1 MPTLTGA
8 STTCVLEL
16 GPGVVRRLW
25 PDGEVCADR
34 EAVSAA
40 LDEFGDGVV
49 LIGDVAVDVPSVWRR
64 IAEPLCSPG
73 YDSLVVVHPSWWPKR
88 RIEHVVAGL
97 RPLAPSDVAAPVT
110 AMSRAGYFAGS
121 KRWPLDAPAVL
132 IEIGVALITISDGTG
147 LAAVLDRA
155 TDVDRIV
162 DEALRPGGPSA
173 TVLIDVPAG
182 VPGADECADGV
193 CRALADRGV
202 RAHSA
207 RVDEVAAVTMS
218 ANCPDPPRVADGVW
232 RRLPQPRVV
241 AAAFAAAVLCAGG
254 VAAARADRHRSANPS
269 AADDSRLVVEGRM
282 SVRVPSGW
290 KVETVTAGPG
300 SRRIRAMASE
310 SDGVALHF
318 TQSYVAGQ
326 TLAGTAE
333 TLEQAMA
340 AEAPGVFRDF
350 DADGRRAGR
359 LAVTYREVRGR
370 RTVEWFVVV
379 DGSTR
384 IGIGCESPP
393 DLEGQVRAA
402 CDDAIESAHEIR
414 GAN

>member
-1 MPTLTGA
+1 MSTLSGA
-8 STTCVLEL
+8 SATCVLEL

-40 LDEFGDGVV
+40 LDEFEDGVV
-49 LIGDVAVDVPSVWRR
+49 LIGDVAADVPSVWRR

-73 YDSLVVVHPSWWPKR
+73 YGSLVVVHPSWWPKR
-88 RIEHVVAGL
+88 RIEHVVEGL
-97 RPLAPSDVAAPVT
+97 RPLASSDGAAPVT
-110 AMSRAGYFAGS
+110 AMSRARYFADS
-121 KRWPLDAPAVL
+121 KRWSRDAAAVL
-132 IEIGVALITISDGTG
+132 IEIGAALITISDDSG

-155 TDVDRIV
+155 TGVDRIV
-162 DEALRPGGPSA
+162 DEALRPGGPLA

-193 CRALADRGV
+193 CKALADRGV
-202 RAHSA
+202 RAYST
-207 RVDEVAAVTMS
+207 RVDEVAAETMS
-218 ANCPDPPRVADGVW
+218 GDSPDHPRVAGRVW
-232 RRLPQPRVV
+232 RRLPRPRVV
-241 AAAFAAAVLCAGG
+241 AAASAAAVLCAGG
-254 VAAARADRHRSANPS
+254 IAAARANRHQFVEPL
-269 AADDSRLVVEGRM
+269 AADDSRPVVEGRM

-290 KVETVTAGPG
+290 KVETLTAGPG
-300 SRRIRAMASE
+300 SRRIRATPSE
-310 SDGVALHF
+310 SGGVALHF
-318 TQSYVAGQ
+318 TQSYVAGE
-326 TLAGTAE
+326 TLVSTAE
-333 TLEQAMA
+333 TLERAMA

-359 LAVTYREVRGR
+359 WAVTYREVRGP

-384 IGIGCESPP
+384 IGVGCESPP

-402 CDDAIESAHEIR
+402 CDDAVESAHEVR
-414 GAN
+414 VAN

>member
-8 STTCVLEL
+8 VATCVLEL

-40 LDEFGDGVV
+40 LDEFEDGVV
-49 LIGDVAVDVPSVWRR
+49 LIGDVAVDVPSAWRR

-88 RIEHVVAGL
+88 RIEDVVEGL
-97 RPLAPSDVAAPVT
+97 RPLASGDVAAPVT
-110 AMSRAGYFAGS
+110 AMSRARYFAGS
-121 KRWPLDAPAVL
+121 KRRPLDAAAVL
-132 IEIGVALITISDGTG
+132 IEIGVALITISDGSG

-155 TDVDRIV
+155 TDFDRIV
-162 DEALRPGGPSA
+162 DEALRPVGPSA
-173 TVLIDVPAG
+173 TVLIDAPTG

-193 CRALADRGV
+193 RKALADRGV
-202 RAHSA
+202 RAYSS
-207 RVDEVAAVTMS
+207 RVDEVAAETMCGDS
-218 ANCPDPPRVADGVW
+218 PDHPRVAGALW
-232 RRLPQPRVV
+232 RRLPRPRVV
-241 AAAFAAAVLCAGG
+241 AAASAAAVLCAGG
-254 VAAARADRHRSANPS
+254 IAAAGADRHQSADQS

-290 KVETVTAGPG
+290 KVQTLTAGPG
-300 SRRIRAMASE
+300 SRRIRAMPSE
-310 SDGVALHF
+310 SGDVALHF

-359 LAVTYREVRGR
+359 LAVTYREVRGL

-402 CDDAIESAHEIR
+402 CDEAIESAHEIR
-414 GAN
+414 VAN